1 VVKAAVIILFLLLP
15 AIASGEPVIV
25 FDDPVHDF
33 GSVKEGDILQHT
45 FQVSNSGTDD
55 LLIEKVITS

>member
-1 VVKAAVIILFLLLP
+1 MKALVLIVFLLLP
-15 AIASGEPVIV
+15 IVASGEPVII
-25 FDDPVHDF
+25 FEDPVHDF
-33 GSVKEGDILQHT
+33 GPVKEGDILHHT